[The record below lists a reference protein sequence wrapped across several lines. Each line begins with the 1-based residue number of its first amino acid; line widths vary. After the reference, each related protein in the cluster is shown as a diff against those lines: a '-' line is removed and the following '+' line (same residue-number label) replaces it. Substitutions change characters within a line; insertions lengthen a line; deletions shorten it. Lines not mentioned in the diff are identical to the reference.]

1 MSDAA
6 TGDRDR
12 LLEHFG
18 RRYANGEFLFREG
31 DPSREVFMLQEGRV
45 RVAKRVRNLERSMQ
59 ILRPGDLFG
68 EGALV
73 PSSPRTAS
81 AMALS
86 DVLVL
91 ALDPDTFGQL
101 LQGSSQVA
109 LRLVQ
114 QLVRRLRDSEE
125 QVENLLI
132 RDPLSRVVNVLLRLA
147 SETGRSAGSANI
159 TVSPLE
165 LSARS
170 GLDVETVKRSVI
182 TLREGQYI
190 RIVEER
196 VAIDD
201 LDALR
206 RLFSVLGMKEQ
217 LRG

>member
-1 MSDAA
+1 MSESAA
-6 TGDRDR
+6 GDRDR

-18 RRYANGEFLFREG
+18 RRYTNGEYLFREG
-31 DPSREVFMLQEGRV
+31 DTSREVFMLQEGRV
-45 RVAKRVRNLERSMQ
+45 RVVKRVRNVERSMQ
-59 ILRPGDLFG
+59 ILKPGDLFG
-68 EGALV
+68 EGALL
-73 PSSPRTAS
+73 PATPRNAS

-114 QLVRRLRDSEE
+114 QLVRRLRDAEE
-125 QVENLLI
+125 QVENMLI

-147 SETGRSAGSANI
+147 ADTGRSAGAANI

-165 LSARS
+165 LAARS
-170 GLDVETVKRSVI
+170 GLDVDTVKRCVI
-182 TLREGQYI
+182 SLREGQYI

-201 LDALR
+201 LDTLR
-206 RLFSVLGMKEQ
+206 RLFSLLGMKEQ

>member
-1 MSDAA
+1 MSESAA
-6 TGDRDR
+6 GDRDR

-31 DPSREVFMLQEGRV
+31 DTSREVFMLQEGRV
-45 RVAKRVRNLERSMQ
+45 RVLKRVRNVERSLQ
-59 ILRPGDLFG
+59 ILKPGDLFG
-68 EGALV
+68 EGALL
-73 PSSPRTAS
+73 PSTPRTAS
-81 AMALS
+81 AVALS

-114 QLVRRLRDSEE
+114 QLVRRLRDAEE
-125 QVENLLI
+125 QVENMLI

-147 SETGRSAGSANI
+147 AESGRSAGAANI

-170 GLDVETVKRSVI
+170 GLDVDTVKRSVI
-182 TLREGQYI
+182 SLREGQYI
-190 RIVEER
+190 RIVDER

-206 RLFSVLGMKEQ
+206 RLFSLLGMKEQ

>member
-1 MSDAA
+1 MTDSA

-18 RRYANGEFLFREG
+18 RRYANGEFLYREG

-45 RVAKRVRNLERSMQ
+45 RVVKRVRNVERSIQ

-73 PSSPRTAS
+73 PASPRTAS

-91 ALDPDTFGQL
+91 ALDPETFGQL

-114 QLVRRLRDSEE
+114 QLVRRLRDAEE
-125 QVENLLI
+125 QVENLMI
-132 RDPLSRVVNVLLRLA
+132 RDPLSRVVNVLLHLA
-147 SETGRSAGSANI
+147 AETGRSAGSANI

-170 GLDVETVKRSVI
+170 GLDVDTVKRSVI

-206 RLFSVLGMKEQ
+206 RLFSILGMKEG

>member
-1 MSDAA
+1 
-6 TGDRDR
+6 
-12 LLEHFG
+12 
-18 RRYANGEFLFREG
+18 
-31 DPSREVFMLQEGRV
+31 MLQEGRV
-45 RVAKRVRNLERSMQ
+45 RVIKRVRNVERSMQ

-73 PSSPRTAS
+73 AGTQRTAS
-81 AMALS
+81 AVALS

-114 QLVRRLRDSEE
+114 QLVRRLRDAED
-125 QVENLLI
+125 QVENMLI
-132 RDPLSRVVNVLLRLA
+132 RDPLSRVVNVLLKLSA
-147 SETGRSAGSANI
+147 EAGRTTGSAQL

-170 GLDVETVKRSVI
+170 GLDVETVKRTVI
-182 TLREGQYI
+182 SLREGQYI

-206 RLFSVLGMKEQ
+206 RLFSLLGMKEQ
-217 LRG
+217 LRP

>member
-1 MSDAA
+1 MSESA
-6 TGDRDR
+6 TGERDR

-18 RRYANGEFLFREG
+18 RRYGNGEFLFREG

-45 RVAKRVRNLERSMQ
+45 RVLKRVRNVERSMQ

-73 PSSPRTAS
+73 PGTQRTAS
-81 AMALS
+81 AVALS

-114 QLVRRLRDSEE
+114 QLVRRLRDAED
-125 QVENLLI
+125 QVENMLI
-132 RDPLSRVVNVLLRLA
+132 RDPLSRVVNVLLKLSAEAGRT
-147 SETGRSAGSANI
+147 TGAAQL

-170 GLDVETVKRSVI
+170 GLDVDTVKRTVI
-182 TLREGQYI
+182 SLREGQYI

-206 RLFSVLGMKEQ
+206 RLFSLLGMKEQ
-217 LRG
+217 LRP

>member
-1 MSDAA
+1 MSESAA
-6 TGDRDR
+6 GDRDR

-31 DPSREVFMLQEGRV
+31 DTSREVFMLQEGRV
-45 RVAKRVRNLERSMQ
+45 RVLKRVRNVERSLQ
-59 ILRPGDLFG
+59 ILKPGDLFG
-68 EGALV
+68 EGALL
-73 PSSPRTAS
+73 PSTPRTAS
-81 AMALS
+81 AVALS

-114 QLVRRLRDSEE
+114 QLVRRLRDAEE
-125 QVENLLI
+125 QVENMLI

-147 SETGRSAGSANI
+147 AEGGRSAGAANV

-170 GLDVETVKRSVI
+170 GLDVDTVKRSVI
-182 TLREGQYI
+182 SLREGQYI
-190 RIVEER
+190 RIVDER

-206 RLFSVLGMKEQ
+206 RLFSLLGMKEQ